1 MTRRS
6 PESARTTAWGYCV
19 TSSPSTTGPDT
30 RWSTHSRTATTW
42 LIAQHS
48 DRDTA
53 SQRECS
59 DLLAASVAADDAD
72 AWHSGALLE
81 DRVLIAQEQPHIF
94 GTQLK
99 HGPDG
104 VLARQPLCDPV
115 L

>member
-1 MTRRS
+1 M
-6 PESARTTAWGYCV
+6 
-19 TSSPSTTGPDT
+19 
-30 RWSTHSRTATTW
+30 
-42 LIAQHS
+42 
-48 DRDTA
+48 
-53 SQRECS
+53 
-59 DLLAASVAADDAD
+59 AADDAD